1 MISKTKLAVLLALV
15 TMGGIASPAFAKA
28 TAGTE
33 WDAPAQ
39 AGRVIRNVDNPALT
53 GGGSTAYNVNMQ
65 TDY

>member
-1 MISKTKLAVLLALV
+1 MITKTKLAVVLALV
-15 TMGGIASPAFAKA
+15 TMGIASPAFAKA
-28 TAGTE
+28 PAGTE
-33 WDAPAQ
+33 WNAPVQ